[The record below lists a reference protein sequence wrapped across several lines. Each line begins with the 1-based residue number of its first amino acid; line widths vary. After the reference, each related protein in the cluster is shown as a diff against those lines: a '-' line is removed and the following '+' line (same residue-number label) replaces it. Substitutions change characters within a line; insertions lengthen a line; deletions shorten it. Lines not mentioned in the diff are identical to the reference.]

1 MLTTSLTHLA
11 ALALVALSHAAAPT
25 SASPPLP
32 PPPSSIAPPSPLL
45 HSLSPFPNATYT
57 HRHTRRSPSLSAP
70 SLFLPPPPKEDCP
83 PCNPFNC
90 VLPAF
95 SCLNNAECNDYNG
108 QCVCPPG
115 FGGEDCS
122 KPLCGS
128 LADGDQRFPREGDS
142 CECDEGWGGLNCN
155 VCQTDQACE
164 NLIARDPSTSALLGG
179 GSKGEDLDRAV
190 CYKEGFGVK
199 EVYQMCDVTNRK
211 ILDMLPNR
219 PPQVTFTC
227 DMPAQTCGFQFWIGR
242 VESFFCGLKNCTA
255 EYHAGQE
262 SNTTEYRCEKVE
274 CECIPGRMLCGEDGS
289 VDISEFLT
297 EEIRGPGKFTSTH
310 TASGASSSKFEEP
323 AMNQL
328 INDIFGD
335 TYITLK
341 CASGECLRAS
351 DVPGFVRPPKPNSRT
366 WVIVSVVAVVAVVLL
381 GLFLFWY
388 LGRNHTDLELSFL
401 GGRIRL
407 PTNGHSD
414 SSSSSTSA
422 KSLLEDHI
430 PAALQFSNLSY
441 TLPGGKRVLDQISGA
456 VQPGEIMAV
465 LGASGAG
472 KSTFL
477 DLLAR
482 KEKRGSV
489 EGEILVNGRKVPD
502 AEYRRV
508 VGFVDQE
515 DTLMGTLTV
524 FETVLYSALL
534 RLPKD
539 MSFADKRMRTLETMH
554 ELGILGIRDS
564 RVGESGQR
572 SISGGE
578 KRRVSIACEL
588 VTSPSILFLDE
599 PTSGLD
605 SYNAYN
611 VVESLVQLAQT
622 YKRTVVFTIHQPQ
635 SNIVALFDKL
645 VLLAKGK
652 VVYSGKAESC
662 QAYFAGIGSPC
673 PPGYNIA
680 DYLIDV
686 TMQNEKVAAP
696 DGTVQDALIQL
707 EADNDLPA
715 DRRND
720 PELGTPRR
728 GARHTPANASPSSL
742 TADDTELE
750 TRDGSSSGSPLK
762 RFFSS
767 STSGRTS
774 PVQPALPAELA
785 RLVDRF
791 STSDVYR
798 QTRDEI
804 AQAKSAALSN
814 GLAADQAI
822 VLRNYKRAS
831 WWSQFKIL
839 SGRSFKNLY
848 RDPMLMLSHYAVAVI
863 AAGICAFLFH
873 GLTLDI
879 PGFQNRMGLIFFA
892 LALFGFGCL
901 TTLATFSSERLLFTR
916 ERANG
921 YYNPLTY
928 FGAKLLFDVIP
939 LRVIPAFVFGAI
951 VYYPVGLVPE
961 VTSFW
966 RFILV
971 LVLFNLSAS
980 SVVLLLSIV
989 IKNAGVANLV
999 GSLVMLFNLLFAGL
1013 LINRDKL
1020 PWFLQWLETFSFFHA
1035 AFEAL
1040 LVNEVRYLQLKDH
1053 RYGVDIEVPAAA
1065 ILSMFGF
1072 QAQAFWFPDVTLLIG
1087 CFATFTLLSYV
1098 SLVFFVKERR

>member
-1 MLTTSLTHLA
+1 MLRSPGALTT
-11 ALALVALSHAAAPT
+11 ALALLLTLSPTSSAAASPT
-25 SASPPLP
+25 LAPPLVQ
-32 PPPSSIAPPSPLL
+32 A
-45 HSLSPFPNATYT
+45 LSPFPNATFSK
-57 HRHTRRSPSLSAP
+57 RDAQLAAP
-70 SLFLPPPPKEDCP
+70 ALFAAVPGKRPDECP

-95 SCLNNAECNDYNG
+95 PCLNSGTCNDYNG
-108 QCVCPPG
+108 QCICPPG

-128 LADGDQRFPREGDS
+128 LADGNERFPREGDS
-142 CECDEGWGGLNCN
+142 CECEEGWSGLNCN
-155 VCQTDQACE
+155 VCETDEVCE
-164 NLIARDPSTSALLGG
+164 NLLSRDSTPSLS
-179 GSKGEDLDRAV
+179 GSSRLDDADRAV
-190 CYKEGFGVK
+190 CYKEGYGVK

-211 ILDMLPNR
+211 ILDMLANR

-227 DMPAQTCGFQFWIGR
+227 DMAQQTCGFQFWIGR
-242 VESFFCGLKNCTA
+242 VESFYCGLSNCSATFQ
-255 EYHAGQE
+255 AGYE
-262 SNTTEYRCEKVE
+262 RNSTEYNCEKVE
-274 CECIPGRMLCGEDGS
+274 CSCIPGRMLCGEDGS
-289 VDISEFLT
+289 VDISDFLT
-297 EEIRGPGKFTSTH
+297 EEIKGPGKF
-310 TASGASSSKFEEP
+310 SSRTGEQSIFEEP

-335 TYITLK
+335 THITLQCK
-341 CASGECLRAS
+341 SGECLRAG

-366 WVIVSVVAVVAVVLL
+366 WVIVSVVTVVGVLLL

-388 LGRNHTDLELSFL
+388 LGRGSTAVDYSFF

-407 PTNGHSD
+407 PTNGSGD
-414 SSSSSTSA
+414 GGAA

-430 PAALQFSNLSY
+430 PAALQFSDLSY
-441 TLPGGKRVLDQISGA
+441 TLPTGRRVLDSISGA

-482 KEKRGSV
+482 KSKRGTV

-502 AEYRRV
+502 AEFRRV

-524 FETVLYSALL
+524 YETVLYSALL

-539 MSFADKRMRTLETMH
+539 MSFEDKRMRTLETMH

-564 RVGESGQR
+564 RIGESGQR

-605 SYNAYN
+605 SYNAFN
-611 VVESLVQLAQT
+611 VVESLVQLAHN

-652 VVYSGKAESC
+652 VVYSGQADAC
-662 QAYFAGIGSPC
+662 QGYFDGIGSPC

-686 TMQNEKVAAP
+686 TMQHEKPCSADSASVE
-696 DGTVQDALIQL
+696 DALVQL
-707 EADNDLPA
+707 DDGNEIPA
-715 DRRND
+715 DRRD

-728 GARHTPANASPSSL
+728 SRHATNASTSSA
-742 TADDTELE
+742 TDETELE
-750 TRDGSSSGSPLK
+750 SRNGSVFGSPIKRLWSSSSGRASPE
-762 RFFSS
+762 
-767 STSGRTS
+767 
-774 PVQPALPAELA
+774 QPALSPHLA
-785 RLVDRF
+785 RLVSAFQGSNVNRHM
-791 STSDVYR
+791 
-798 QTRDEI
+798 QQEI
-804 AQAKSAALSN
+804 ASART
-814 GLAADQAI
+814 AAVDGGEGVAS
-822 VLRNYKRAS
+822 LRNYKRAS
-831 WWSQFKIL
+831 WWSQFTIL

-863 AAGICAFLFH
+863 AAALCAFLFH

-901 TTLATFSSERLLFTR
+901 TTLSTFASERLLFTR

-928 FGAKLLFDVIP
+928 FAAKLLFDVIP

-951 VYYPVGLVPE
+951 VYAPVGLVPE

-980 SVVLLLSIV
+980 SVVLLLSIL

-1020 PWFLQWLETFSFFHA
+1020 PWYLQWLETFSFFHA

-1053 RYGVDIEVPAAA
+1053 RYGVDIEVPAAT

-1072 QAQAFWFPDVTLLIG
+1072 RAQAFWFPDVTLLAG
-1087 CFATFTLLSYV
+1087 CFATFILLSYV
-1098 SLVFFVKERR
+1098 SLVLFVRERR